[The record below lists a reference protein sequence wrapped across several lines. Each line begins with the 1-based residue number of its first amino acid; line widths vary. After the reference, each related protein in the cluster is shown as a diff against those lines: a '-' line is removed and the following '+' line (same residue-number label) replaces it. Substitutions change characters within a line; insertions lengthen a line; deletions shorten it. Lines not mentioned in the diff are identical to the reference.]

1 MTTDFDRSTDDDEK
15 WVTIDGLPEETLVRL
30 ERKRLRA
37 WRTLEEQIVYELEV
51 NRCLRAPDPDDEDS
65 ADWASRIPKAE
76 GTA

>member
-15 WVTIDGLPEETLVRL
+15 WITVDGLPEETLVRL

-51 NRCLRAPDPDDEDS
+51 NRGLRAPDPDDEDG